1 VRLLGRATRDGEDLA
16 VDPAAVTAGEESYDA
31 GDILGD
37 GATTQRAVLGHEV
50 LDLVGGPVGGT
61 AGDVVPIGNMLVRTF
76 KTMIG
81 SSLTYQA
88 LEVNMSD
95 LIPPGATPLT
105 VIPRLP
111 KSVAKALIIPIT
123 AILEAL

>member
-1 VRLLGRATRDGEDLA
+1 LGRSTRDGKDLT
-16 VDPAAVTAGEESYDA
+16 VDPAAVTGSEESYHA

-37 GATTQRAVLGHEV
+37 GAATERAVLGHEV
-50 LDLVGGPVGGT
+50 LDLLGGPVGGT
-61 AGDVVPIGNMLVRTF
+61 ARDVVPVKSVLARVIFDIATERR
-76 KTMIG
+76 KK
-81 SSLTYQA
+81 TYQA